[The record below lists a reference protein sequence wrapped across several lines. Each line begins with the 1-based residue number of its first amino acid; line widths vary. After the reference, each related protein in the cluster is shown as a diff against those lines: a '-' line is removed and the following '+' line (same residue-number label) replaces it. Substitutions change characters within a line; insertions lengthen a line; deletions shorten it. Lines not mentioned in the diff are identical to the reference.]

1 MSFRDNL
8 FAQSHMVNEDDPT
21 RVGYPPLV
29 ALKIGTFLEIGKIP
43 FMNAWAMS
51 AFEIVDRIPENH
63 PLTGPLIAFCSLEKA
78 TRPASRGFS

>member
-1 MSFRDNL
+1 
-8 FAQSHMVNEDDPT
+8 MVNEDDPT

-51 AFEIVDRIPENH
+51 AFEIVDRIPENP
-63 PLTGPLIAFCSLEKA
+63 PLTGP
-78 TRPASRGFS
+78 

>member
-1 MSFRDNL
+1 
-8 FAQSHMVNEDDPT
+8 MVNEDDPT

-51 AFEIVDRIPENH
+51 AFEIVDRIPENPPPH
-63 PLTGPLIAFCSLEKA
+63 RPFNCFLFIRKSHATGVAWLFMSK
-78 TRPASRGFS
+78 

>member
-1 MSFRDNL
+1 
-8 FAQSHMVNEDDPT
+8 MVNEDDPT

-43 FMNAWAMS
+43 FRNAWAMS
-51 AFEIVDRIPENH
+51 AFEIVDRIPDP